1 MNEDCGKLT
10 PLQYGAAINTSPKQF
25 RVWDRLHKRWFQG
38 ATDERS
44 IGLHT
49 DSIYYFGEILVMEG
63 VLFDQNE
70 DSVWKDDPNI
80 KSSLDVMNWLIVVQD
95 TGMLDKTDRHIWE
108 GDVVESDKGNV
119 GVVLYN
125 SRLGRYELRT
135 STDRLYVDFRG
146 CKVVGSIWE
155 TPELVKE
162 PI

>member
-44 IGLHT
+44 ISLQT
-49 DSIYYFGEILVMEG
+49 DSVYYFGETLLMEG
-63 VLFDQNE
+63 ALFDQNE
-70 DSVWKDDPNI
+70 DNVWKNDPNI
-80 KSSLDVMNWLIVVQD
+80 KSSLDIMNWLIVVQD
-95 TGMLDKTDRHIWE
+95 TGMLDKTNRHIWE
-108 GDVVESDKGNV
+108 GDVVEFGKGHV

-125 SRLGRYELRT
+125 SRLGKYELCT
-135 STDRLYVDFRG
+135 STERLNIAFDE
-146 CKVVGSIWE
+146 CEVVGNIWE
-155 TPELVKE
+155 SPELIKE